1 MHHQATPDKIS
12 TQMGHER
19 KSTIGIRYIFLPP
32 NGFIYYFLLARA
44 HHASPSLSTVSFIH
58 VIVPDGAVLHISP
71 RCGGW
76 VRFKASG
83 VRITQ
88 AGLTAALSSVHR
100 SSHGDP
106 NTAGSMSYTLAE
118 TERWREGA
126 CDCKLDTTP
135 RVKLQAFIAHH
146 PRPGWESTLGGMH
159 QRVPIQTAG
168 SSRDNARTHTE
179 QGGSACRTCSTPKD
193 TGWRCQVVVV
203 PSAVGPARSN
213 RLVEASLWVMGGCVW
228 NAGVVSKKKDG
239 SKNAAKMSSTADWS
253 TSHERGGM

>member
-1 MHHQATPDKIS
+1 
-12 TQMGHER
+12 MGHER